1 MASAAPSRLVNFFC
15 WKIDRRASW
24 VGAQVPRVFCRQKS
38 LSVALIETTR
48 LRLSGF
54 SGLATQK
61 LLPSP
66 SWSGEPTA
74 AESDTSS
81 AASALV
87 GATAAFSERTD
98 ILERGGPKSFLR
110 HSCCGLVGS
119 TMYQPSQPYVE
130 PGSCYLQVL

>member
-1 MASAAPSRLVNFFC
+1 M
-15 WKIDRRASW
+15 DRRASW
-24 VGAQVPRVFCRQKS
+24 VGAHVPRVFWRQKS
-38 LSVALIETTR
+38 LRVALMETTT

-66 SWSGEPTA
+66 SDSGEADPPWSA
-74 AESDTSS
+74 TSS

-98 ILERGGPKSFLR
+98 IFSVRSE
-110 HSCCGLVGS
+110 V
-119 TMYQPSQPYVE
+119 
-130 PGSCYLQVL
+130 